1 MKLIYQIILRV
12 SVALVVLLTAWA
24 AFFYFALQTEIND
37 EVDDALD
44 NYSDMIIMQVLA
56 GEKTLSSGD
65 GSNNSYQIREVTRE
79 YAESRSAISYTDA
92 KIYIPQLQDTEP
104 ARILKTIFPN
114 DEGTY
119 FELTV
124 ATPSFEKEDL
134 RRAILNWIVVLYFSL
149 LLIIIGINAWAFY
162 RSMRPLYT
170 LLHWLD
176 DYTVGGENI
185 PLKND
190 TKISEFKKLNDAAI
204 RYAGRAEQLFDQ
216 QKQFIGNAS
225 HEIQT
230 PLAVCQNRLEW
241 LTDNTE
247 LTEEQLVEVL
257 KTRQTIDYIVRLN
270 KSLLFLSKIDNG
282 QFTDNVPVDVNELL
296 ERQLALYKD
305 IYGYRNI
312 KVEVQERSRLAVRMN
327 ESLATALVTNL
338 LKNAYVH
345 NVDNGYIRIEIDA
358 SQIIFCNSAVAG
370 ALDGERI
377 FDRFYQGSKK
387 KGSTGLGLAIVKA
400 IGNHYGIAV
409 AYRYFE
415 GEHRFILSWEKVLD

>member
-12 SVALVVLLTAWA
+12 SVALVILLTAWA

-37 EVDDALD
+37 EVDDALE

-92 KIYIPQLQDTEP
+92 KIYIPRLQDTEP
-104 ARILKTIFPN
+104 ARILKTIFQN
-114 DEGTY
+114 DSGVY

-134 RRAILNWIVVLYFSL
+134 RNSILNWIIVLYVTL
-149 LLIIIGINAWAFY
+149 LLIIIGINTWVFY

-176 DYTVGGENI
+176 DYTVGGENKL
-185 PLKND
+185 LKND

-204 RYAGRAEQLFDQ
+204 RYARRTEQLFDQ

-247 LTEEQLVEVL
+247 LTEEQLVEIL
-257 KTRQTIDYIVRLN
+257 KTRQTIEYIVRLN
-270 KSLLFLSKIDNG
+270 KSLLFLSKIDSG
-282 QFTDNVPVDVNELL
+282 QFTDNVSVNMNELL
-296 ERQLALYKD
+296 ERQLDLYKD
-305 IYGYRNI
+305 IYSYRNI
-312 KVEVQERSRLAVRMN
+312 KVELEKRSQLIVDMN

-345 NVDNGYIRIEIDA
+345 NSDNGYIRIITDV
-358 SQIIFCNSAVAG
+358 SGIMFCNGADSG

-400 IGNHYGIAV
+400 IGQYYGIEV
-409 AYRYFE
+409 DYRYVG
-415 GEHRFILSWEKVLD
+415 GEHRFILSWNKLP